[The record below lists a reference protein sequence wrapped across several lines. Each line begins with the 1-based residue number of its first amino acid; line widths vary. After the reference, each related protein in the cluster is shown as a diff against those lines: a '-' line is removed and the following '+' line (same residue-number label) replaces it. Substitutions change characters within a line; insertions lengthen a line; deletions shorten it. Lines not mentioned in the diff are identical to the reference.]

1 MEQYI
6 IKQLCEG
13 YNENLNK
20 LFREWTDSYEANVR
34 HLFCPDGLM
43 VKYKDENSGYD
54 INKKWHDA
62 ERKIMFIVKD
72 CPNGWGHDTRRLMTG
87 YEDDEE
93 SQKNALNTR
102 TLKGRTGFF
111 KNIARILYGLWYMTE
126 DNKGKEL
133 AEQISNDTAVIQAFN
148 DIPFAYVEG
157 KKLAGAKG
165 CPDLKL
171 REALERDGD
180 FLVQEIAILQP
191 NIIVCCDAD
200 GIIFN
205 HVVQKYF
212 NGKIPDDEHKWEYR
226 YTLEGEYCD
235 FDCKLYYYEEEGV
248 LLFHSFHP
256 TRSRGK
262 EDWKIKEKV
271 LSPFREFF
279 ARYKSFGVVSSAAQ
293 K

>member
-133 AEQISNDTAVIQAFN
+133 AEQISNDAAVIQAFN

-157 KKLAGAKG
+157 KKLAGAKD

-191 NIIVCCDAD
+191 NIIVCC
-200 GIIFN
+200 
-205 HVVQKYF
+205 
-212 NGKIPDDEHKWEYR
+212 
-226 YTLEGEYCD
+226 
-235 FDCKLYYYEEEGV
+235 
-248 LLFHSFHP
+248 
-256 TRSRGK
+256 
-262 EDWKIKEKV
+262 
-271 LSPFREFF
+271 
-279 ARYKSFGVVSSAAQ
+279 
-293 K
+293 

>member
-111 KNIARILYGLWYMTE
+111 KNIARILYGLWYMME
-126 DNKGKEL
+126 DNK
-133 AEQISNDTAVIQAFN
+133 
-148 DIPFAYVEG
+148 
-157 KKLAGAKG
+157 AKNWQSKSAMMQ
-165 CPDLKL
+165 PSYRHLMTFL
-171 REALERDGD
+171 LHTSRVRNWLEPR
-180 FLVQEIAILQP
+180 IARI
-191 NIIVCCDAD
+191 
-200 GIIFN
+200 
-205 HVVQKYF
+205 
-212 NGKIPDDEHKWEYR
+212 
-226 YTLEGEYCD
+226 
-235 FDCKLYYYEEEGV
+235 
-248 LLFHSFHP
+248 
-256 TRSRGK
+256 
-262 EDWKIKEKV
+262 
-271 LSPFREFF
+271 
-279 ARYKSFGVVSSAAQ
+279 
-293 K
+293 